1 MTDITISINETVNPH
16 YYIVRPNTK
25 NARKIV
31 AKCIGDRFQEIDKL
45 YAVDKKELLD
55 IWSLIKTNGMN
66 FNTIN
71 ISTEGKH

>member
-16 YYIVRPNTK
+16 YYIVRANNK
-25 NARKIV
+25 KAKKIIK
-31 AKCIGDRFQEIDKL
+31 KCIGDRFQEIDKL
-45 YAVDKKELLD
+45 YAVDKKEVLE

>member
-31 AKCIGDRFQEIDKL
+31 AKCIGDRFQEI
-45 YAVDKKELLD
+45 YEIHAVDKKELLD